1 MDRRAADR
9 QIDTVTKYL
18 SGLGERTGKCLGE
31 SGCQAIVCGHAKCP
45 ECLGLSPGDEPG
57 AQVAQDGAGGQT
69 IGGFSGGPI
78 AVDRLQN
85 ECRAGL
91 SVAKH
96 VARALAQQEP
106 SGRGL
111 AVRWCRQ
118 MD

>member
-1 MDRRAADR
+1 MDRRAADW
-9 QIDTVTKYL
+9 QIDTRTKYL
-18 SGLGERTGKCLGE
+18 SRLCKRTGKCLGE
-31 SGCQAIVCGHAKCP
+31 SGRQAIVCRHAKRP
-45 ECLGLSPGDEPG
+45 GCLCLSPGDETG
-57 AQVAQDGAGGQT
+57 AQVAQDGAGRQT

-91 SVAKH
+91 SVAKY

-106 SGRGL
+106 SGRDL